1 MSAQRRMVPSE
12 TPRALA
18 ACEVD
23 KPRGLFL
30 IGSISAF
37 QTALRGLPHD
47 VQHLHNLRGQGGR
60 QPATP
65 ARQLAA
71 ARM

>member
-12 TPRALA
+12 TPNALA

-30 IGSISAF
+30 I
-37 QTALRGLPHD
+37 
-47 VQHLHNLRGQGGR
+47 
-60 QPATP
+60 
-65 ARQLAA
+65 
-71 ARM
+71 